1 MFAVQLLWLNLVTN
15 GIQDVALAFE
25 KGEPDV
31 GTRPPRPPRRPL
43 FDRRMVAQVAVAGT
57 YMGIIG
63 ALAYDWFL
71 QRGLSVDEARNLVLL
86 LMVLFENAHA
96 LNARSERLSVFRIPL
111 TANPF
116 LISAILGAQAL
127 HVGAMFTPGLRDVL
141 GVAPVAFI
149 DWVLVA
155 ALALSLIVV
164 MEAFK
169 PALRLSQSPDPAN
182 TRTWRSRGKRASL
195 RPPLT

>member
-1 MFAVQLLWLNLVTN
+1 M
-15 GIQDVALAFE
+15 
-25 KGEPDV
+25 
-31 GTRPPRPPRRPL
+31 GT
-43 FDRRMVAQVAVAGT
+43 
-57 YMGIIG
+57 IG

-96 LNARSERLSVFRIPL
+96 LNARSERFSVFRIPL
-111 TANPF
+111 AANPF

-127 HVGAMFTPGLRDVL
+127 HVAAMFTPGLREVL
-141 GVAPVAFI
+141 GVAPVALV
-149 DWVLVA
+149 DWVMVA

-169 PALRLSQSPDPAN
+169 RL
-182 TRTWRSRGKRASL
+182 TG
-195 RPPLT
+195 RP